1 MNKSPLRLF
10 ASHRPEQVFA
20 YIGCTPVLFVDFIA
34 DVQVLSEQLLKK
46 QGDVLISCQS
56 RYAFSVA
63 LLAAWQVGKVAILL
77 SNTNHDVLTKVG
89 ETFDI
94 AYCCDDEWAKA
105 VRQTTD
111 SPVHQT
117 MALTFPPEQVGV
129 RLYTSGSTGE
139 PKVIEKTLGSLWY
152 EVESLEST
160 LSWSASPLVAS
171 VPAYH
176 LYGLTFSVLL
186 PWCLGVP
193 LVDEMPLHADEVETC
208 FAQTGAKILVTVPI
222 HLKALIGANVDL
234 TTKQCIVSAAALS
247 HESAKVFRQKY
258 HADALEIYGSSET
271 GVVAYRKQLE
281 DEVWTCFP
289 QVHVA
294 ADETG
299 LLEVSSP
306 FIYVQNTGD
315 LDNNVFCS
323 ADKVVLHDDK
333 HFTLEGRMDAIVKIA
348 GKRISIVNIEQC
360 LMRCQGV
367 QDAAVI
373 AVPAKSAVRD
383 WAIWAAIAVDDEASC
398 DLLAIKRELR
408 TWVDGV
414 AIPRRMVKIT
424 RLPRESNG
432 KLPKKKLMELFT
444 HV

>member
-1 MNKSPLRLF
+1 MNKPLLHLFSTHRL
-10 ASHRPEQVFA
+10 EQVFA
-20 YIGCTPVLFVDFIA
+20 YLGDTPVLFSEFVA
-34 DVQVLSEQLLKK
+34 DVQFLSNQLLKK

-63 LLAAWQVGKVAILL
+63 LLAAWKTGKVAILV
-77 SNTNHDVLTKVG
+77 SNTNQDVLTKVG

-94 AYCCDDEWAKA
+94 ACYCDDAWATTS
-105 VRQTTD
+105 RQTLVT
-111 SPVHQT
+111 VEQT
-117 MALTFPPEQVGV
+117 MMFTFPSEQIAV

-139 PKVIEKTLGSLWY
+139 PKAIEKTLGSLWH
-152 EVESLEST
+152 EVESLESS
-160 LSWSASPLVAS
+160 LDWLASPLVAS

-208 FAQTGAKILVTVPI
+208 FQQTGAKTLVTVPI
-222 HLKALIGANVDL
+222 HLKALMGANVSL
-234 TTKQCIVSAAALS
+234 KTKQCIVSAAPLP
-247 HESAKVFRQKY
+247 HESAKVFRIKY
-258 HADALEIYGSSET
+258 QADALEIYGSSET

-281 DEVWTCFP
+281 DEAWTCFP
-289 QVHVA
+289 QVKIA
-294 ADETG
+294 ADEAG

-306 FIYVQNTGD
+306 FIYVKSTG
-315 LDNNVFCS
+315 NSKKNVFHS
-323 ADKVVLHDDK
+323 SDKVVLHDDK

-367 QDAAVI
+367 KDAAVVAI
-373 AVPAKSAVRD
+373 PAKSAVRD
-383 WAIWAAIAVDDEASC
+383 WAIWAAIAVEDEASC
-398 DLLAIKRELR
+398 DFLAIKRELR
-408 TWVDGV
+408 TWIDGV
-414 AIPRRMVKIT
+414 AIPRRMVKRT
-424 RLPRESNG
+424 SLPRESNG
-432 KLPKKKLMELFT
+432 KLSKKKLMELFT